1 MQFGQRWVMG
11 RAMAHATA
19 AHFSRPLGGCAWGP
33 GQGLMRR
40 AWLEAIA
47 RGGMPRDVPGES
59 QGSPKELS
67 RDGNLSQKCP
77 EEILMTFNFSRFV
90 EDLNCRIGQLEM

>member
-1 MQFGQRWVMG
+1 MHFGQGWG
-11 RAMAHATA
+11 DGAGDGTCHSRALFQAM
-19 AHFSRPLGGCAWGP
+19 GGCAWGP
-33 GQGLMRR
+33 GQKLMHR

-67 RDGNLSQKCP
+67 RDGTQCPKCP
-77 EEILMTFNFSRFV
+77 EEILMAFNFQSRSM
-90 EDLNCRIGQLEM
+90 D

>member
-1 MQFGQRWVMG
+1 MG
-11 RAMAHATA
+11 RAMAHATG

-33 GQGLMRR
+33 GQKLMHR

-67 RDGNLSQKCP
+67 RDGTQCPKCP
-77 EEILMTFNFSRFV
+77 EEILMAFNFQSRSM
-90 EDLNCRIGQLEM
+90 D